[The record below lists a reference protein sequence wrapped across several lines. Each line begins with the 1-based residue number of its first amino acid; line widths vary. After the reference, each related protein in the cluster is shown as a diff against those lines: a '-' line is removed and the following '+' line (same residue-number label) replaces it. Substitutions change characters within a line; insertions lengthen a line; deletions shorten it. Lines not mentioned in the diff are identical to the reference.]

1 MSHRQSTRQ
10 GPKLLYPKDSLECVS
25 LDGETIIYSETKKGY
40 FGVSGVAVDILTIS
54 RNSHAGLRLE
64 DFIEEIARG
73 RSLGADDE
81 QLILKGVAT
90 LIDLGALYEK

>member
-1 MSHRQSTRQ
+1 MLHKHSTRQ

-25 LDGETIIYSETKKGY
+25 LDGETIFYSETKKGY
-40 FGVSGVAVDILTIS
+40 FRVSGIAADILTIS
-54 RNSHAGLRLE
+54 RNSQTGLRSE

-73 RSLGADDE
+73 GSLGADDE
-81 QLILKGVAT
+81 QLILNGVAT